1 MRSEFWVNR
10 RLLLTTAS
18 ASLLFARSAWA
29 QRSQAAGAAAYS
41 GIWTM
46 KAPLPAAL
54 AEVGVAY
61 AAGKVHVIGGNV
73 LSYTGPFHEEYD
85 PAADKWRARAPLP
98 RSLDHVG
105 VAVLNEKIY
114 VIGGFVGGKVHN
126 DGQDTAFEYDPTS
139 DTWRILAPM
148 KGGRGSVS
156 AVALDGKI
164 HALGGRDATGTTLA
178 RHEVYDPA
186 TNSWTELAP
195 FSKPR
200 DHMAAA
206 VIDGRIHVAG
216 GRFTGPADRTG
227 QHDVYDLQT
236 NTWTSAAPMPTPRS
250 GLASTVYRG
259 LWLVLGGEMPT
270 GTNSENEAYD
280 PRTDSWRTLAPMP
293 GGRHATGAA
302 TDGERVYVAGGSL
315 TPGDAGATN
324 QLIVFSL
331 V

>member
-1 MRSEFWVNR
+1 
-10 RLLLTTAS
+10 
-18 ASLLFARSAWA
+18 
-29 QRSQAAGAAAYS
+29 
-41 GIWTM
+41 M

-206 VIDGRIHVAG
+206 VIDGRITSLVAGSPALRTAPASTTCMTCRPTPGPRRRRCQRRAANSRVPSIEACGSCSGERCLLARIPRTKHTTPGRTAG
-216 GRFTGPADRTG
+216 GRLR
-227 QHDVYDLQT
+227 
-236 NTWTSAAPMPTPRS
+236 RC
-250 GLASTVYRG
+250 R
-259 LWLVLGGEMPT
+259 
-270 GTNSENEAYD
+270 
-280 PRTDSWRTLAPMP
+280 
-293 GGRHATGAA
+293 
-302 TDGERVYVAGGSL
+302 VAGMPLVRQRTAS
-315 TPGDAGATN
+315 ASMWRGAP
-324 QLIVFSL
+324 
-331 V
+331 